1 MSKYL
6 ITNADD
12 FGYNPQQNEAIK
24 ELLTNKLIS
33 STSVLAVAPEF
44 KDAADWLKKNGISAG
59 VHLTINSDEAANPW
73 KSLTGAKSLG
83 NNGALFSNSKDITLH
98 TRHRDVRRELEAQ
111 YTALRANGVKVDH
124 ADNHSGTLYGLNL
137 RRFYVEAYDFCAL
150 HNLPYR
156 FPKRPDFIER
166 QLGRKV
172 PSVLLKFHAHLVNKA
187 LKQKVM
193 LIDDLIT
200 NPWDMNKITSR
211 EMLFDYY
218 LNAVRNCGE
227 GITELFMHPAKPIS
241 DEITPWTKRV
251 YEYEILKSG
260 DLLEVAKD
268 KGIEIISWS
277 DVEQIIN
284 R

>member
-44 KDAADWLKKNGISAG
+44 KDAADWLKMNGISAG
-59 VHLTINSDEAANPW
+59 VHLTINSDEAKNPW
-73 KSLTGAKSLG
+73 RSLTEAKSLG
-83 NNGALFSNSKDITLH
+83 NNGELFSSSKDITLH
-98 TRHRDVRRELEAQ
+98 ARHRDVKHELLAQ
-111 YTALRANGVKVDH
+111 YTALKAKGVKVDH

-211 EMLFDYY
+211 EVLFDYY

>member
-44 KDAADWLKKNGISAG
+44 KDAADWLKMNGISAG
-59 VHLTINSDEAANPW
+59 VHLTINSDEAKNPW
-73 KSLTGAKSLG
+73 RSLTEAKSLG
-83 NNGALFSNSKDITLH
+83 NNGELFSSSKDITLH
-98 TRHRDVRRELEAQ
+98 ARHRDVKHELLAQ
-111 YTALRANGVKVDH
+111 YTALKAKGVKVDH

-137 RRFYVEAYDFCAL
+137 RRFYIEAYDFCAL

-172 PSVLLKFHAHLVNKA
+172 PSVILKFHSHLVKLA
-187 LKQKVM
+187 QKQNVM

-200 NPWDMNKITSR
+200 NPWDMSRITSR
-211 EMLFDYY
+211 EVLFEYY
-218 LNAVRNCGE
+218 INAVRNCGE
-227 GITELFMHPAKPIS
+227 GITELFMHPAKPQS
-241 DEITPWTKRV
+241 CEITPWTKRV

-260 DLLEVAKD
+260 VLLKIAKEE
-268 KGIEIISWS
+268 GIEIISWS
-277 DVEQIIN
+277 DVPDILRN
-284 R
+284 